1 MRYPTAPLNN
11 IIALVSYLD
20 FVIVNKTWCCNLV
33 LLHSVACLSI
43 GNTKVGVVRGG
54 GMFLCCGARSC
65 LVRANRG
72 HERAIAAEE
81 TRGIA

>member
-54 GMFLCCGARSC
+54 GMFLCCGAR
-65 LVRANRG
+65 RA
-72 HERAIAAEE
+72 
-81 TRGIA
+81 